1 MPTRLAVLPLGSW
14 WAVESRRPDLWEPW
28 KLMGSRLEVQ
38 KPTIMRDPIRNRWE
52 PPDCSHAMARCW
64 LSPAQL
70 AKEVN
75 NHPLIKIS
83 ADDLFDH
90 HPFHKEKSLNSFT
103 RLCYFSTTPACPPPL
118 KSRARLSP
126 QDPDWRPSS
135 HDGSHI
141 TVHFYCLRAANG
153 VPTESLSHNAVQA
166 AANHQG
172 QPGTFRGS
180 CRTLRRTLGG
190 WAALSRLGRAL
201 KLAPAQVTKAGK
213 VPFSHTQLSMIFKSR
228 RTVVIFFSFY

>member
-1 MPTRLAVLPLGSW
+1 MTSLTITLFI
-14 WAVESRRPDLWEPW
+14 RR
-28 KLMGSRLEVQ
+28 KV
-38 KPTIMRDPIRNRWE
+38 
-52 PPDCSHAMARCW
+52 
-64 LSPAQL
+64 
-70 AKEVN
+70 
-75 NHPLIKIS
+75 
-83 ADDLFDH
+83 
-90 HPFHKEKSLNSFT
+90 SFT

-126 QDPDWRPSS
+126 HDTDWRPSS

-141 TVHFYCLRAANG
+141 TVHFYCLRVANG

-166 AANHQG
+166 AANHLG
-172 QPGTFRGS
+172 SIGAFRGS